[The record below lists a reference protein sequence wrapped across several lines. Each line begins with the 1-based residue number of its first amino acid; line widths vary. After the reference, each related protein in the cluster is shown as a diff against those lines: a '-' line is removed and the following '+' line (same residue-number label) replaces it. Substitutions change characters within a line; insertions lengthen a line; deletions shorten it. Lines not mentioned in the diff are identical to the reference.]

1 MNLIP
6 RCLFAAMVLL
16 PCLPAC
22 SAQTAK
28 APTKKTPSR
37 SAQPAD
43 PRHLYG
49 PVVAANN
56 RFAVKLFKAAY
67 EDNTRDNVLTS
78 PASLS
83 YAFALLLNGAASP
96 AREQIAGIFDLREIP
111 LDQINQGNAALRAMR
126 KSRPV
131 PKVSTKPFPPPIW
144 PPVVGADGRTFQPY
158 AMAGALWYPKGAF
171 EQSFLSVNT
180 NSYGY
185 TVFSSRP
192 TPAMINR
199 WASLQ
204 THGKLESIIQDVGQD
219 DFVLATVVD
228 FKSKWFLPF
237 SAAETHPGEFTLL
250 SGAKKPVRL
259 MPKHNTEFQYF
270 KGANFQAVKL
280 SFYDAAM
287 VVVLPD
293 EDSSLQALVDALT
306 PDTWQNWSEQF
317 GSHEGY
323 LELPRFEINQQ
334 RNSRATLEKMGLT
347 LPFSSMDAFVPLVGA
362 AGGKLT
368 RVQEGSSMKVDETGA
383 EILSSSVIGGVIGGV
398 CGGNCPPPPPP
409 FHMIVN
415 RPFFFW
421 IVDTRSDQTLY
432 MGTVVEP

>member
-1 MNLIP
+1 
-6 RCLFAAMVLL
+6 MVLL
-16 PCLPAC
+16 LCLPAC
-22 SAQTAK
+22 SAQSANE
-28 APTKKTPSR
+28 AATKKATR
-37 SAQPAD
+37 LTQPAN
-43 PRHLYG
+43 PRDVYG
-49 PVVAANN
+49 PIVAANN

-67 EDNTRDNVLTS
+67 EDHARDNILTA

-96 AREQIAGIFDLREIP
+96 AREQIADIFDLREIP

-126 KSRPV
+126 KSRPL
-131 PKVSTKPFPPPIW
+131 PKVTREPPPPPIW
-144 PPVVGADGRTFQPY
+144 PPAVVGADGRTFQPY
-158 AMAGALWYPKGAF
+158 AMAGALWFPKGAF
-171 EQSFLSVNT
+171 AQSFLSVNT

-185 TVFSSRP
+185 TVFPSRP
-192 TPAMINR
+192 TPAVINR

-204 THGKLESIIQDVGQD
+204 THGKLQSIIQDVGQD

-259 MPKHNTEFQYF
+259 MPKHNFEFQYF
-270 KGANFQAVKL
+270 KGAKFQAVKL
-280 SFYDAAM
+280 SFYDSAM

-293 EDSSLQALVDALT
+293 EDSNLQALVGALT

-317 GSHEGY
+317 GSREGY

-347 LPFSSMDAFVPLVGA
+347 LPFSSMETFVPMVGP

-398 CGGNCPPPPPP
+398 CGNCPPPPPP
-409 FHMIVN
+409 FHMIVD

-432 MGTVVEP
+432 MGTVAEP

>member
-1 MNLIP
+1 
-6 RCLFAAMVLL
+6 MVLL
-16 PCLPAC
+16 PCVPAC
-22 SAQTAK
+22 AAQTANE
-28 APTKKTPSR
+28 AATKKTTSR
-37 SAQPAD
+37 PTQPTNPKD
-43 PRHLYG
+43 LYG

-56 RFAVKLFKAAY
+56 RFAVKLFKATY
-67 EDNTRDNVLTS
+67 EDNAHDNVLTA

-83 YAFALLLNGAASP
+83 YAFALLLNGTASP
-96 AREQIAGIFDLREIP
+96 AREQIADIFDLREIP
-111 LDQINQGNAALRAMR
+111 QDQINQGNAALRAMR
-126 KSRPV
+126 KSRPL
-131 PKVSTKPFPPPIW
+131 PKVSTKPPLW
-144 PPVVGADGRTFQPY
+144 SPVVGADGRTFQPY
-158 AMAGALWYPKGAF
+158 VMAGALWCPKGAF
-171 EQSFLSVNT
+171 AQPFLSVNT

-185 TVFSSRP
+185 TVFSSHP

-204 THGKLESIIQDVGQD
+204 THGKLQSIVQDVGQD

-237 SAAETHPGEFTLL
+237 SAAESHPGEFALL

-287 VVVLPD
+287 IVVLPD

-306 PDTWQNWSEQF
+306 PDTWQSWSEQF
-317 GSHEGY
+317 GEREGY

-347 LPFSSMDAFVPLVGA
+347 LPFSSLDTFVPLVGS

-383 EILSSSVIGGVIGGV
+383 EILSSSVIGGVIGGI
-398 CGGNCPPPPPP
+398 CGNCPPPPPP

-421 IVDTRSDQTLY
+421 IVDTRSNQTLY

>member
-1 MNLIP
+1 MNLIL
-6 RCLFAAMVLL
+6 RCLFTATMFL
-16 PCLPAC
+16 PYLPAC
-22 SAQTAK
+22 SAQSAN
-28 APTKKTPSR
+28 ADPTKKASSQLTH
-37 SAQPAD
+37 PAS
-43 PRHLYG
+43 PRDLYK
-49 PVVAANN
+49 PIIAANN
-56 RFAVKLFKAAY
+56 RFAVEFFKAAY
-67 EDNTRDNVLTS
+67 AETARENVLTA

-96 AREQIAGIFDLREIP
+96 AREQIADTFDLKEIP
-111 LDQINQGNAALRAMR
+111 QDQINQGNAALRAMR

-131 PKVSTKPFPPPIW
+131 PKVSSRLPLAFSG
-144 PPVVGADGRTFQPY
+144 VVGADGRTFQPY
-158 AMAGALWYPKGAF
+158 AMAGALWFPKGRFA
-171 EQSFLSVNT
+171 QRFLSVNA

-192 TPAMINR
+192 TPAMVNR

-204 THGKLESIIQDVGQD
+204 THGKLQSIVQDLGHD

-237 SAAETHPGEFTLL
+237 SPEETHPSEFTLL

-270 KGANFQAVKL
+270 KGTNFQAVKL

-293 EDSSLQALVDALT
+293 EDSSLQALVDELT
-306 PDTWQNWSEQF
+306 PDTWQGWSEQF
-317 GSHEGY
+317 GIREGY

-347 LPFSSMDAFVPLVGA
+347 LPFSSWDTFVPLVGS
-362 AGGKLT
+362 AGGRLT
-368 RVQEGSSMKVDETGA
+368 RVQEGCSMKVDETGA
-383 EILSSSVIGGVIGGV
+383 EILSSSVVGGVIGGI
-398 CGGNCPPPPPP
+398 CGNCPPPPPP

-421 IVDTRSDQTLY
+421 IVDTRSNETLY